1 MGCSI
6 TMQRGDNRGITADRA
21 RETPR
26 APCDNCRESLGC
38 TVKLGSRNKA
48 WSATTAPADH
58 ASSMGFARRRKRPET
73 EQAARWSPKSS
84 RTAPHPSHLRLE
96 SSNGRRVRRRRLIWK
111 STGESVVAGD
121 VGTMVSYAAA
131 WGPELERSVARDAL
145 DMFGIRWCSR

>member
-1 MGCSI
+1 MASPQIG
-6 TMQRGDNRGITADRA
+6 
-21 RETPR
+21 REKPFKPLATKS
-26 APCDNCRESLGC
+26 NCRESLESTGRL
-38 TVKLGSRNKA
+38 VSRSKT
-48 WSATTAPADH
+48 WSATTAPASANIADH

-111 STGESVVAGD
+111 STGESVLAGD
-121 VGTMVSYAAA
+121 VGTAVSHAAA

>member
-1 MGCSI
+1 MASPQIGREKPLTPQATKSI
-6 TMQRGDNRGITADRA
+6 
-21 RETPR
+21 
-26 APCDNCRESLGC
+26 CLESLGC
-38 TVKLGSRNKA
+38 TGKLVSRNKT
-48 WSATTAPADH
+48 WSATTAPASAKIADH

-121 VGTMVSYAAA
+121 VGTAVSHVAA